1 MVTVNSSEFGLTG
14 GILCL
19 LRQENL
25 LFSFFPAECTKV
37 QKYCFGQTKK
47 CWVKGTRL
55 RYFFVILI
63 IFVWTRAGFKV
74 SSFDS
79 GSSRADLSPG
89 RGHYSMF
96 FGNNISLSQCLSPP
110 RCMG

>member
-37 QKYCFGQTKK
+37 RKYCFGQTEK

-55 RYFFVILI
+55 RYFFCN
-63 IFVWTRAGFKV
+63 
-74 SSFDS
+74 
-79 GSSRADLSPG
+79 ADYFCVEAWWLQS
-89 RGHYSMF
+89 
-96 FGNNISLSQCLSPP
+96 
-110 RCMG
+110 